1 MPHSLLAVHLQCVL
15 TRSAN
20 IRITIPARKLT
31 ILDSESKKIQP
42 VDANQRIVIRGI
54 QGQVVVL
61 GIALQP
67 ILPFQV
73 TADSVHQ
80 GMRQL
85 RQFSAGGFIVPMKT
99 GARTIGACDVHT
111 IQKQHVKMNGRYAR
125 VSSPSSLQFGAGA
138 RAEDRDGQ
146 PVARDGPGEASGDD
160 VNDQAEGPDIDAL
173 QGDRPIVYLDTG
185 ERC

>member
-1 MPHSLLAVHLQCVL
+1 MAKMVLRHRFDVDVWVVERLKNIAAPGAWLLFLKHAAFAPCVHLQCVI

-61 GIALQP
+61 GIVLQP

-73 TADSVHQ
+73 TADSVRQ

-85 RQFSAGGFIVPMKT
+85 RQFSTCPHFSPGSREQAQD
-99 GARTIGACDVHT
+99 GARLSHQMGELVF
-111 IQKQHVKMNGRYAR
+111 
-125 VSSPSSLQFGAGA
+125 VSA
-138 RAEDRDGQ
+138 
-146 PVARDGPGEASGDD
+146 
-160 VNDQAEGPDIDAL
+160 AL
-173 QGDRPIVYLDTG
+173 
-185 ERC
+185 ERKA

>member
-1 MPHSLLAVHLQCVL
+1 M
-15 TRSAN
+15 
-20 IRITIPARKLT
+20 KLT
-31 ILDSESKKIQP
+31 ILDLQVIKIQP
-42 VDANQRIVIRGI
+42 VDANQGIVIRGI
-54 QGQVVVL
+54 QGQVVIL

-67 ILPFQV
+67 ALPFQV
-73 TADSVHQ
+73 TVGSVRQ

-85 RQFSAGGFIVPMKT
+85 RQPFTGEFIVPMKT
-99 GARTIGACDVHT
+99 GARTLGACDVHT
-111 IQKQHVKMNGRYAR
+111 IQKQHVKMNGRYVRIVAFDATI

-138 RAEDRDGQ
+138 RAEDRDRQ
-146 PVARDGPGEASGDD
+146 SVARDGPGDAPGDD

>member
-1 MPHSLLAVHLQCVL
+1 M
-15 TRSAN
+15 
-20 IRITIPARKLT
+20 KLT
-31 ILDSESKKIQP
+31 ILDLQVIKIQP
-42 VDANQRIVIRGI
+42 VDANQGIVIRGI
-54 QGQVVVL
+54 QGQVVIL

-67 ILPFQV
+67 ALPFQV
-73 TADSVHQ
+73 TVGSVRQ

-85 RQFSAGGFIVPMKT
+85 RQPFTGEFIVPMKT
-99 GARTIGACDVHT
+99 GARTLGACDVHT

-138 RAEDRDGQ
+138 RAEDRDRQ
-146 PVARDGPGEASGDD
+146 SVARDGPGDAPGDD